1 MNTAVNN
8 VVRRLLAASMIL
20 GGASLFGE
28 EAEFVPYTG
37 QTADGNYLISDANGL
52 AMLAENIRNS
62 APGKSEALA
71 VYSQSTSRRGAP
83 IGFGFQT
90 VKEGMT

>member
-37 QTADGNYLISDANGL
+37 QTNEGNYLISDAQGL
-52 AMLAENIRNS
+52 MTLAAAVRN
-62 APGKSEALA
+62 APGDEKTTIA
-71 VYSQSTSRRGAP
+71 VYSQSTFRLTADGIR
-83 IGFGFQT
+83 
-90 VKEGMT
+90 

>member
-8 VVRRLLAASMIL
+8 VVCSLLAVSTIL

-37 QTADGNYLISDANGL
+37 QAGDGNYLISDANGL
-52 AMLAENIRNS
+52 ARLA
-62 APGKSEALA
+62 
-71 VYSQSTSRRGAP
+71 
-83 IGFGFQT
+83 
-90 VKEGMT
+90 